1 MDYTYFLENQ
11 SNKNIIID
19 DIYKEN
25 IINLLNFICYRVN
38 TDGKYPFLE
47 FMMEKVPFC
56 NNFVK
61 EQFIIPYILFSDI
74 KKSIEELVI
83 EKIKDS
89 LKNMGGD
96 YKNVNYN
103 MYKGI
108 TYDLD
113 GKPYAIVN
121 ITGIELTRLNLLRNN
136 LTWMILPS
144 EIINNK
150 KVCNICIDEDVTKL
164 FTEMPELGI
173 LRNQKNNEPFLI
185 PEAVYSGD
193 ESKIVEFNSLFGIR
207 RTKEYDSC
215 GEYFYFFKC
224 FEDSTKYG
232 GWLKEGGENIIDLDN
247 KINTH
252 NMSGRLIIENE
263 YGKYIKGGINRYALF
278 IEGKIYMENGEE
290 FNLTDELIE
299 EQYNEECIIICY
311 TGNHKIK
318 SDILVKK
325 YENFIPLSYHYLNKV
340 LLDEEFIDLKKNA
353 YMIE

>member
-96 YKNVNYN
+96 YKNVNYD

-108 TYDLD
+108 TYD
-113 GKPYAIVN
+113 
-121 ITGIELTRLNLLRNN
+121 
-136 LTWMILPS
+136 
-144 EIINNK
+144 
-150 KVCNICIDEDVTKL
+150 
-164 FTEMPELGI
+164 F
-173 LRNQKNNEPFLI
+173 
-185 PEAVYSGD
+185 
-193 ESKIVEFNSLFGIR
+193 
-207 RTKEYDSC
+207 
-215 GEYFYFFKC
+215 
-224 FEDSTKYG
+224 
-232 GWLKEGGENIIDLDN
+232 
-247 KINTH
+247 
-252 NMSGRLIIENE
+252 
-263 YGKYIKGGINRYALF
+263 
-278 IEGKIYMENGEE
+278 
-290 FNLTDELIE
+290 
-299 EQYNEECIIICY
+299 
-311 TGNHKIK
+311 
-318 SDILVKK
+318 
-325 YENFIPLSYHYLNKV
+325 
-340 LLDEEFIDLKKNA
+340 
-353 YMIE
+353 